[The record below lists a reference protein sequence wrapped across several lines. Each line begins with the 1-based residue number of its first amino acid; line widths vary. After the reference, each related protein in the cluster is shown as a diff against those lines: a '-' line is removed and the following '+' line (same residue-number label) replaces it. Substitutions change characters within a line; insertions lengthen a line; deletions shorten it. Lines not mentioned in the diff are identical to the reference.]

1 MKTTYLPHID
11 ILRALAVLLV
21 IFHHLEFSY
30 FKGGFIGVDVFL
42 VISGFLITRAIS
54 QERQTT
60 TCFSFKDFYQRRII
74 RLAPAFFTVIFSSSI
89 IFYSILTEGEW
100 KEFLKTAVASV
111 TLTSNI
117 YYYTLLNDYFSI
129 SARSTPLLHIWSLSL
144 EEQFY
149 LIWPVFLLFLL
160 NLKGRWRLISLILI
174 TLLSFIVSHV
184 LALTKPIAAYYLL
197 PSRIF
202 EFCIGALIT
211 LLPPKK
217 FSPQIS
223 TLMAIASLTLIIV
236 SNLLITQNTLF
247 PSYTALAP
255 CLGAALF
262 IYGAHNFV
270 GKLSQPIQY
279 IGKISYPMYLWHWPI
294 IVYLSL
300 LSVPLTS
307 FTSIAVIILTIAFSG
322 LTYELIEKKSKLYF
336 LYRHKPIQTL
346 FALPSL
352 IIILAFAVNN
362 FSIPQNA
369 KQATALPSQ
378 VIDDFNQIKCIDQST
393 HPRPDCFLGEINKEK
408 INFLLIGDSHANAQR
423 GFVDYLA
430 KSAKLKGYEVT
441 FSSTAYLPDMNRSV
455 QNVQTGEFQIS
466 QNFHQ
471 INSSN
476 QALIENNKFKFVMM
490 GGYFPHN
497 WKRNIYSQVGDR
509 SLEEKSSKQNF
520 ILGLEKAIETIVQ
533 TGAVPVL
540 INDNPIL
547 VDVDINCNLRKSFV
561 KDECSFDKVKYDAD
575 FAEWLDILNKIQ
587 QRYPKLIVLDL
598 NRIICDSVKCYSSL
612 NGIPLYR
619 DSQHLT
625 YAGSKE
631 VAIEYLKRYG
641 NPFK

>member
-89 IFYSILTEGEW
+89 VFYSILTEGEW

-149 LIWPVFLLFLL
+149 LVWPVFFLFLL
-160 NLKGRWRLISLILI
+160 NIKGKSRLIVLIFI
-174 TLLSFIVSHV
+174 TLLSLVVSYIS
-184 LALTKPIAAYYLL
+184 ALKDPIGAYYLL

-236 SNLLITQNTLF
+236 SSLLITRNSLF

-262 IYGAHNFV
+262 IYGAHGFA
-270 GKLSQPIQY
+270 GKFFQPIQY

-307 FTSIAVIILTIAFSG
+307 LTSIAVIVLTIAFSG
-322 LTYELIEKKSKLYF
+322 LTYELIEKKIKLYF

-352 IIILAFAVNN
+352 IIVLAFGVNN
-362 FSIPQNA
+362 FSILQNA

-378 VIDDFNQIKCIDQST
+378 VIDDFNQIKCIDQSN
-393 HPRPDCFLGEINKEK
+393 HPHSDCFLGETNKEK
-408 INFLLIGDSHANAQR
+408 IDFLLVGDSHANAQR

-430 KSAKLKGYEVT
+430 KNAKLKGYEVT
-441 FSSTAYLPDMNRSV
+441 FSSTAYLPGMNRSV
-455 QNVQTGEFQIS
+455 RNMQTGEIQVN
-466 QNFHQ
+466 QNFYQ

-476 QALIENNKFKFVMM
+476 QTLIKNNKFRFVIM
-490 GGYFPHN
+490 GGFFPHN
-497 WKRNIYSQVGDR
+497 WERNIYSLAEDG
-509 SLEEKSSKQNF
+509 SLEEKNSKQNF
-520 ILGLEKAIETIVQ
+520 ILGLEKAIKAIAQ
-533 TGAVPVL
+533 TGAAPVL

-547 VDVDINCNLRKSFV
+547 VDVDINCNLRKDFV
-561 KDECSFDKVKYDAD
+561 KDDCTFDKVKYDAD
-575 FAEWLDILNKIQ
+575 FAEWLDILNKVQ
-587 QRYPKLIVLDL
+587 QRYPELIVLDL

-631 VAIEYLKRYG
+631 IAIEYLKRYD